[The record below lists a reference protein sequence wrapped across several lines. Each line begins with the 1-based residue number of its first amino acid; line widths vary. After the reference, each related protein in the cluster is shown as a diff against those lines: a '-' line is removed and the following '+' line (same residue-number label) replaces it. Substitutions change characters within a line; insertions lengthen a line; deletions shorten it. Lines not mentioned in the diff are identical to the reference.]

1 MPLPKLTCL
10 LFAALSALGSHALT
24 LEELEK
30 SYEQKLSDVRL
41 EKEKSLADLKQ
52 SYLGALAR
60 IETKYQK
67 AGRLDE
73 LMLTREEMKDIS
85 EGKWPLTALPE
96 KISLDT
102 AAPRKIYL
110 KKRIEIEQEA
120 ARKTTETADKM
131 LALLDKQKTELT
143 KEGDLEQALLAD
155 QIKAEIEADTGLAG
169 ARQLLAN
176 VMSDGTTAAVLR
188 LRRHGDDIEVLV
200 KHDTRGQISFLSPV
214 QNVRETDKSVGD
226 TTANNLG
233 EFVGAEGFEPA
244 PLTIYQQG
252 GAGKEIGDFTL
263 NAINGPEEPLENNQT
278 AFRLSLDIKSEN
290 PYGRFETIGP
300 RKSAP
305 GSVRA
310 RCQFLVPKSNK
321 VLSGITI
328 TQGGMPILSA
338 EASKPDFWNEADAMA
353 SSRDEHEKGTVLFY
367 LKRPPDTLIADA
379 HDDYVLVKEL
389 HIEIVRFAAFV
400 VQRFDKNGTELENY
414 ATPEKQPL
422 FIANGEFVAT
432 R

>member
-41 EKEKSLADLKQ
+41 EKEKSLADLKE

-131 LALLDKQKTELT
+131 LALLDKRKVELT

-155 QIKAEIEADTGLAG
+155 QIKAEIEADTDLAG
-169 ARQLLAN
+169 ARKLLAN
-176 VMSDGTTAAVLR
+176 VLSDGQSRPALR
-188 LRRHGDDIEVLV
+188 IRRFGDNKEVIV
-200 KHDTRGQISFLSPV
+200 RYDMRGKVSMNSPV
-214 QNVRETDKSVGD
+214 SNVAEADKAAGD
-226 TTANNLG
+226 TSAKTLG
-233 EFVGAEGFEPA
+233 EFVGAEGYKVDGRVLFKKVFDDTDLGGVLTGADALSQPGETLKGFKGMAFSIKENAVNPTVRIPVDLPIGSSGELIQLTVNYFVPESNTMINGFLFVAGNSNIRRKKFTEIGKWVNESVSFEPD
-244 PLTIYQQG
+244 T
-252 GAGKEIGDFTL
+252 
-263 NAINGPEEPLENNQT
+263 EEDKL
-278 AFRLSLDIKSEN
+278 RLYFYYDSKANKAKLHEDKIILGSLKIEQIKFS
-290 PYGRFETIGP
+290 
-300 RKSAP
+300 
-305 GSVRA
+305 
-310 RCQFLVPKSNK
+310 
-321 VLSGITI
+321 
-328 TQGGMPILSA
+328 
-338 EASKPDFWNEADAMA
+338 
-353 SSRDEHEKGTVLFY
+353 
-367 LKRPPDTLIADA
+367 
-379 HDDYVLVKEL
+379 
-389 HIEIVRFAAFV
+389 AFV
-400 VQRFDKNGTELENY
+400 VQRLGANGVITESYED
-414 ATPEKQPL
+414 PGKQPT
-422 FIANGEFVAT
+422 FISNGELIP
-432 R
+432 